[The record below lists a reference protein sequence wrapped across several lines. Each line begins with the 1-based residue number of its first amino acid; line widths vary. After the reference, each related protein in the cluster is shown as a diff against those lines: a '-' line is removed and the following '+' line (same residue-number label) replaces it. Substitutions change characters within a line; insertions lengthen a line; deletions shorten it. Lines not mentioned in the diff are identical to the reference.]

1 MYIYELF
8 QILIYHLKVLIRVF
22 LLTNSKVNFFPW
34 FKNAKKTTVQKLDK
48 YMSVVYML
56 NDFSE

>member
-8 QILIYHLKVLIRVF
+8 QILIYHLKVLIWVF
-22 LLTNSKVNFFPW
+22 LLTNSKVNFFSW
-34 FKNAKKTTVQKLDK
+34 FKNAKKTTVQQLDK
-48 YMSVVYML
+48 RMSVVYML